1 MGQIITVKVNKGG
14 VGKTFIS
21 VQLGSGLALNKKRV
35 LLLTSDS
42 QNNILDYTFPPD
54 KIPEFKKGLKEFT
67 AGRVGEIINIRKN
80 LDFIPLENSVFGN
93 QFFSELPN
101 FLEKMREKYD
111 FIIIDSI
118 PTMKLDSVFVECSD
132 KIIVPTFCD
141 RVTVEGAL
149 NVIEEAGVEKV
160 HSIIVNQYRNTATQ
174 NMFLEKLRGVLEN
187 TDIIF
192 PKPIPELSNI
202 ESLLEKGKT
211 IWETKSQTLEEVQ
224 NSILDI
230 IVEL

>member
-1 MGQIITVKVNKGG
+1 MGKIITVKVNKGG

-21 VQLGSGLALNKKRV
+21 VQIGAGLALNQKKV

-54 KIPEFKKGLKEFT
+54 KIPSFKKGLKEFVS
-67 AGRVGEIINIRKN
+67 GRKGEVMSIRNN
-80 LDFIPLENSVFGN
+80 LDFIPLESSVFGSHFLS
-93 QFFSELPN
+93 QLPN
-101 FLEKMREKYD
+101 FLEKMKKDYD

-118 PTMKLDSVFVECSD
+118 PTMKLDTVFVECSD
-132 KIIVPTFCD
+132 KVIVPAFCD

-160 HSIIVNQYRNTATQ
+160 HSIIVNQYRNTVTQ
-174 NMFLEKLRGVLEN
+174 NIFLEKLKTVLEN

-192 PKPIPELSNI
+192 PKPISELSQI
-202 ESLLEKGKT
+202 EGLLEKGKT

-224 NSILDI
+224 
-230 IVEL
+230 